1 MTISFNGSI
10 REEIGGSSA
19 RKLRKENRLPAVIY
33 GEKDQLNVN
42 ISLDL
47 KEFEK
52 EYKKGCI
59 ETKNIEIKAGKET
72 FEVVCYQIDLDPVS
86 DRPRHV
92 DFISTKGKKEVKVLV
107 PVKYTNRDKALGLK
121 NGGFVNVLVRKVQI
135 ICDPKNI
142 PPYFEID
149 CTPLRLKQSVMLF
162 DLKLP
167 TNAKFVSKKNLMLVK
182 VIGRGKD
189 TLDENGNKEG
199 AAANATATATPAANQ
214 AAAGQQPAKK

>member
-1 MTISFNGSI
+1 MIVFNGSI

-19 RKLRKENRLPAVIY
+19 RKLKKEGKIPAVIY
-33 GEKDQLNVN
+33 GEKDKPNVN

-59 ETKNIEIKAGKET
+59 ETKNIEIKTDKES

-86 DRPRHV
+86 DRPRHI

-107 PVKYTNRDKALGLK
+107 PIKYTNRDKALGLK
-121 NGGFVNVLVRKVQI
+121 NGGFVNILVRKVQV
-135 ICDPKNI
+135 ICDPKKI
-142 PPYFEID
+142 PAYFEID

-162 DLKLP
+162 DLKLSDG
-167 TNAKFVSKKNLMLVK
+167 AKLVSKKNIMLVK

-189 TLDENGNKEG
+189 TLDEDGNKDG
-199 AAANATATATPAANQ
+199 ATTTATATTATTTST
-214 AAAGQQPAKK
+214 AGQTTAKK